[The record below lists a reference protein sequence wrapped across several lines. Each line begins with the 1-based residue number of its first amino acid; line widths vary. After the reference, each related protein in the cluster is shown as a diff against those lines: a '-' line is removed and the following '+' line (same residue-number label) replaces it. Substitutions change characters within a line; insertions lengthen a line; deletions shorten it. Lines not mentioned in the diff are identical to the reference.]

1 MSSFVLTNT
10 LFKASYSESIGGV
23 DNSSA
28 TKEVDRGNF
37 GGIKFKADGN
47 LEFCFEDGNVP
58 LYADDIAEFTLGSST
73 YEKGTGFD
81 TIQEAHDDLIQ
92 PFVESLLSLS

>member
-1 MSSFVLTNT
+1 MSSFSLTNT
-10 LFKASYSESIGGV
+10 LFKAEYSESIGGE
-23 DNSSA
+23 NTSNA

-47 LEFCFEDGNVP
+47 LEFCFEDGNVS
-58 LYADDIAEFTLGSST
+58 LYADDITEFTLGSNT
-73 YEKGTGFD
+73 YTKDTDFD

-92 PFVESLLSLS
+92 PFVENLLSLS